1 MMRCT
6 MKRVACIGIV
16 LSVLMIFA
24 CGKGSVEDA
33 AKDYVKKH
41 LAFDNNVKVDTS
53 KIKYSVEK
61 KQGSRAVVKVSGTI
75 NFDGRL
81 YLVKQGNKWKIGKKE
96 DLSVTPPKTTIQA
109 QMNKAVSET
118 EHLAPQEQIAHK

>member
-1 MMRCT
+1 
-6 MKRVACIGIV
+6 MKRVACMGII

-33 AKDYVKKH
+33 AKNYMKKH
-41 LAFDNNVKVDTS
+41 LAFDNNVQVDTS
-53 KIKYSVEK
+53 RLKYKVEK

-96 DLSVTPPKTTIQA
+96 DLTVTPQKTTTQA
-109 QMNKAVSET
+109 QLNKAVSET
-118 EHLAPQEQIAHK
+118 EHSAPQEQIAHK

>member
-1 MMRCT
+1 
-6 MKRVACIGIV
+6 MKRVACMGII

-33 AKDYVKKH
+33 AKNYMKKN
-41 LAFDNNVKVDTS
+41 LAFDNNVQVDTS
-53 KIKYSVEK
+53 RLKYKVEK
-61 KQGSRAVVKVSGTI
+61 KEGSRAVVKVSGTI

-96 DLSVTPPKTTIQA
+96 DLTVTPPKTTA
-109 QMNKAVSET
+109 QVQQKEAVSQT
-118 EHLAPQEQIAHK
+118 AHAAPQEQVAHK